1 MTRRTQWL
9 LVGVL
14 WGALAIVAGPEV
26 AHAQFSPSLTVNTSD
41 DLNDAS
47 CDAFHCSLREAIE
60 AANASP
66 GHDLVAFAIPGPA
79 PHSIKPLTELPA
91 VTEAATLDATTEPGY
106 ACAPVVE
113 IDGTFAG
120 AAYGLLVSAGPST
133 VRGFV
138 INRFEQAGVLAFD
151 GAAGSVIDTN
161 FIGTDITGQ
170 LDRGN
175 QGSGVEV
182 VNAGETRIG
191 DPTEPC
197 GRNVLS
203 GNDGAGVIV
212 RSNQVGVTPTG
223 NRIQHNLIGLAAD
236 GTTAV
241 ANAAAGI
248 SLEAPGTTVG
258 GTGAERNVVSGND
271 ASGIAV
277 FSNENTVQGNLV
289 GTDAAGTSARPNVVG
304 IDVNFGARNQIGGVA
319 AGARNVISG
328 NLGEGIKVTNARATG
343 NVVEGN
349 YIGVDITGD
358 ADLGNGSRG
367 VYVGN
372 NASTTRVGGTQPA
385 AGNVISGNP
394 QGVWVGSGVT
404 DATLLGNRIGT
415 NAAGTA
421 PIGNDTDGI
430 FIFGSSNGN
439 TVGGTTDGAG
449 NVIAFNGTRGVS
461 VAADSV
467 RNAIFANSIHS
478 NGGLGIDLAPA
489 GAVTLNDPGD
499 GDTGANER
507 QNFPVLTSTEDDTI
521 VKGTLNSKP
530 ATTYR
535 LEFFSNR
542 ACDPSGHGEGQTRL
556 GAESVTTDAGG
567 NATFS
572 ASVSGFTEEQ
582 ALTATATDPAGNT
595 SEFSKCLGE
604 GEPGPLDGDADG
616 VPDTTDNCPDAANPG
631 QADTDG
637 DGIGDACDPQDD
649 TDTDG
654 DGVRDATDNCPTP
667 TPAADAAAQA
677 PRRTDAATAIG
688 QADTWT
694 GSETLRPQDDTDTDG
709 DGVRDATDN
718 CPDTANPGQA
728 DTDADGIGDA
738 CDPQDDTDTD
748 GDGVRDATDN
758 CPDTANPGQADTDA
772 DGIGDPCDPQD
783 DTDTDGD
790 GVRDATDN
798 CPDTANPGQADK
810 DRDGVG
816 DACDPQAVSLTP
828 GSATGEVGTSHAVTA
843 SVTSDAPSPG
853 APVAGRTVT
862 FTVIAGPHIGRTGTG
877 VTDGTGKATFSYTGS
892 AAGTDTIEASFVDD
906 AGRTQRSNRVTKTWV
921 AKPAGPTCDGKKP
934 TPTTKGTSGGRPAIL
949 GTPGADVIIGTAAG
963 EVIFG
968 YGGDDTICAAD
979 GNDDIRAAAGN
990 DNVFGQGGVDTIEG
1004 GDGDDRISGG
1014 EGNDDVLAGGA
1025 GHDQIDGDAGNDH
1038 IHGEAGNDTLRGG
1051 AGKDDISGYAGN
1063 DAIDGG
1069 PMADWCNGNAGTN
1082 TIVNCEATA
1091 APH

>member
-1 MTRRTQWL
+1 MTRRTQRL
-9 LVGVL
+9 FVAVL
-14 WGALAIVAGPEV
+14 WGALAIVAVPEV
-26 AHAQFSPSLTVNTSD
+26 AHAQSSPSLTVNTSD

-60 AANASP
+60 AANGSP
-66 GHDLVAFAIPGPA
+66 GHDLIAFDIPGPA
-79 PHSIKPLTELPA
+79 PHSIKPLGEQLPA
-91 VTEAATLDATTEPGY
+91 VTEPATIDATTEPGY
-106 ACAPVVE
+106 ACDPIVE

-120 AAYGLLVSAGPST
+120 PGAYGLLVSAGPSA

-151 GAAGSVIDTN
+151 GAAGSAIETN

-175 QGSGVEV
+175 QGAGIEI

-223 NRIQHNLIGLAAD
+223 NRVQNNLIGLAAD

-258 GTGAERNVVSGND
+258 GNGAERNVVSGNG

-304 IDVNFGARNQIGGVA
+304 IDINFGARNQIGGVA
-319 AGARNVISG
+319 AGARNVVSG
-328 NLGEGIKVTNARATG
+328 NLGEGVKITNARATG

-358 ADLGNGSRG
+358 VDLGNGTRG
-367 VYVGN
+367 VFAGF
-372 NASTTRVGGTQPA
+372 NASGTKIGGTETG

-394 QGVWVGSGVT
+394 QGVWLGSGAT
-404 DATLLGNRIGT
+404 DTTLQGNRIGT
-415 NAAGTA
+415 NSAGNA
-421 PIGNDTDGI
+421 PIPNDTDGV
-430 FIFGSSNGN
+430 FVFGSSNGN
-439 TVGGTTDGAG
+439 TVGGTAEGAG
-449 NVIAFNGTRGVS
+449 NVIAFNGSRGVA
-461 VAADSV
+461 VAADSE
-467 RNAIFANSIHS
+467 RNAIPANSIHS

-499 GDTGANER
+499 GDTGANEI
-507 QNFPVLTSTEDDTI
+507 QNFPVLTSAEDDTI
-521 VKGTLNSKP
+521 VEGTLNSEP

-572 ASVSGFTEEQ
+572 ASVSGFTEDQ

-616 VPDTTDNCPDAANPG
+616 VPDATDNCPDTANPG
-631 QADTDG
+631 QADTDA

-649 TDTDG
+649 TDTD
-654 DGVRDATDNCPTP
+654 
-667 TPAADAAAQA
+667 
-677 PRRTDAATAIG
+677 
-688 QADTWT
+688 
-694 GSETLRPQDDTDTDG
+694 TDG
-709 DGVRDATDN
+709 DGERDATDN

-748 GDGVRDATDN
+748 SDGDGERDATDN
-758 CPDTANPGQADTDA
+758 CPDD
-772 DGIGDPCDPQD
+772 
-783 DTDTDGD
+783 
-790 GVRDATDN
+790 
-798 CPDTANPGQADK
+798 ANPGQADK

-843 SVTSDAPSPG
+843 TVTSDAPSPG

-877 VTDGTGKATFSYTGS
+877 VTDGTGKSTFSYTGS
-892 AAGTDTIEASFVDD
+892 AVGTDTIEASFVDD

-949 GTPGADVIIGTAAG
+949 GTPGPDVIIGTAAG

-979 GNDDIRAAAGN
+979 GNDDIRAAAGK
-990 DNVFGQGGVDTIEG
+990 DNVFGQGDVDTIEG